1 MADSRLKNNIK
12 RKAIHNILLVVG
24 GFIVIVVLLVIFGT
38 KLLVGFSLFLEQ
50 SQGNNDG
57 NSTGDQQGDTYI
69 APPTLNPAVNATN
82 SAQITVSGYAQK
94 NQSVSLYVN
103 NQLVDKTSVDDNNN
117 FHFSSVSLQ
126 AGQNTIQAK
135 AEADNNKTSGFSN
148 GITISYIK
156 NPPSLSI
163 DQPQDGQ
170 GFSKSSSP
178 TVGIQGQTNTGANVT
193 VNGSW
198 AIVDDQGKYNYLYTL
213 KDGDNDIKVVATDQ
227 AGNQTTKEIH
237 IHTQ

>member
-1 MADSRLKNNIK
+1 MASSRLGNNIK

-24 GFIVIVVLLVIFGT
+24 GFIVVVVLLVVFGT

-50 SQGNNDG
+50 SQGNSDSSTSDQTND
-57 NSTGDQQGDTYI
+57 SYI
-69 APPTLNPAVNATN
+69 APPILNPVVTATD
-82 SAQITVSGYAQK
+82 SAQITVSGTAQK
-94 NQSVSLYVN
+94 DQSVILYVN
-103 NQLVDKTSVDDNNN
+103 NQLVDKTSVNSNNN
-117 FHFSSVSLQ
+117 FHFSSVALQ
-126 AGQNTIQAK
+126 SGQNSIK
-135 AEADNNKTSGFSN
+135 ANAETASNKTSGDSN
-148 GITISYIK
+148 ILTISYLK

-163 DQPQDGQ
+163 DKPQDGQ
-170 GFSKSSSP
+170 GFSKGSSP
-178 TVGIQGQTNTGANVT
+178 TVSIEGQTDTGANVT

>member
-24 GFIVIVVLLVIFGT
+24 GFILIIVLFVVFGT

-50 SQGNNDG
+50 SQGSND
-57 NSTGDQQGDTYI
+57 NSTSDQQGDSYI
-69 APPTLNPAVNATN
+69 APPTLNPAATATN
-82 SAQITVSGYAQK
+82 SATITITGFAQK
-94 NQSVSLYVN
+94 DQSVSLYVN
-103 NQLVDKTSVDDNNN
+103 NQLVDKTSVENGNN
-117 FHFSSVSLQ
+117 FHFSSVALQ

-135 AEADNNKTSGFSN
+135 AETDNNKESGFSN
-148 GITISYIK
+148 SITVSYLK
-156 NPPSLSI
+156 TPPSLSI

-170 GFSKSSSP
+170 GFSKDSSP
-178 TVGIQGQTNTGANVT
+178 TVSIEGQTDTGANVT